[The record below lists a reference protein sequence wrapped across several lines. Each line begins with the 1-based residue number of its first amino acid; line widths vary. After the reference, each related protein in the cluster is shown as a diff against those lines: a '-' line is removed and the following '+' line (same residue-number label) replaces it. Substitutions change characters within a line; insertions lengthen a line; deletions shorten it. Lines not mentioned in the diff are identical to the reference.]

1 MLIIERGI
9 EIARPVEEVFA
20 FVSDPR
26 NDPLWCPKVKSVE
39 PVGDAEAGVNA
50 RYLVIHRPVPFLPP
64 RRMDYR
70 VVEWSPPHRVVLRED
85 DGHDVITVGY
95 LLRATEAGT
104 HFIQRDEAE
113 LGAPRVLHPMMRI
126 GIGSDIAR
134 QLKWL
139 RKRLEDGRA
148 RPS

>member
-9 EIARPVEEVFA
+9 EIARELQDVFA

-26 NDPLWCPKVKSVE
+26 NDPLWCSKVKSVE
-39 PVGDAEAGVNA
+39 PAGDAEPGPTA
-50 RYLVIHRPVPFLPP
+50 RYVVLHRPVPFLPP

-70 VVEWSPPHRVVLRED
+70 VVEWSPPDRIVWRED
-85 DGHDVITVGY
+85 DGHDVITVEY
-95 LLRATEAGT
+95 LLRATKTGT

-134 QLKWL
+134 QLKQL
-139 RKRLEDGRA
+139 RKRIEEQ
-148 RPS
+148 